1 MPPDDNCLT
10 AEYDANPVS
19 SVRCDAFALKGALS
33 MTRDE
38 IFSKVREVLVDALA
52 VDDDEVTPEARLTV
66 DLGAESID
74 FLDIV
79 FKLEQT
85 FGFKIAQ
92 GELFPENV
100 AQDPNFVREGKV
112 TAAGIA
118 ALRERMP
125 HADFSAFEKDP
136 QITKVAEVFTV
147 TAIVSFVERK
157 LTKK

>member
-1 MPPDDNCLT
+1 
-10 AEYDANPVS
+10 
-19 SVRCDAFALKGALS
+19 
-33 MTRDE
+33 MTRDDVYD
-38 IFSKVREVLVDALA
+38 KVKQVLVDALS
-52 VDDDEVTPEARLTV
+52 VDEDEVTPEATLTT

-100 AQDPNFVREGKV
+100 AQDPKYVKDGRV
-112 TAAGIA
+112 TGEGIA

-125 HADFSAFEKDP
+125 HADFTAWEKNP
-136 QITKVAEVFTV
+136 EITKIGEIFTV
-147 TAIVSFVERK
+147 DAVVRFVERK
-157 LTKK
+157 LSATAAAH

>member
-1 MPPDDNCLT
+1 
-10 AEYDANPVS
+10 
-19 SVRCDAFALKGALS
+19 

-38 IFSKVREVLVDALA
+38 IFKKVQSMLVDAMG
-52 VDDDEVTPEARLTV
+52 VDEDEVTPQAILTA

-100 AQDPNFVREGKV
+100 QQDPRYVVDGKV
-112 TAAGIA
+112 TPQGIQ
-118 ALRERMP
+118 ALKQKLP
-125 HADFSAFEKDP
+125 HGDFTRLEQDP
-136 QITKVAEVFTV
+136 SIANVPAIFTV
-147 TAIVSFVERK
+147 DAIVRFVERK
-157 LTKK
+157 RAGA